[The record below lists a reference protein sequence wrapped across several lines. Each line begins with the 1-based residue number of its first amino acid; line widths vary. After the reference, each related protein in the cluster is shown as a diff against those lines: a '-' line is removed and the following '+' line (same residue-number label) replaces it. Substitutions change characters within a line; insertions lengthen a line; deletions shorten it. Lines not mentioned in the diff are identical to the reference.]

1 MSKEIQLGCGPNKL
15 ILRKI
20 GTGTEGFKKT
30 EAGVIVKETNEAV
43 EHKGEVLAIGSKI
56 EDVKVGDVVHHGFHS
71 GAVFAYKEE
80 TLLSLNDYEILAIE
94 KK

>member
-1 MSKEIQLGCGPNKL
+1 MSKDLQLGCGPNRL

-20 GTGTEGFKKT
+20 GSGTEGFKKT
-30 EAGVIVKETNEAV
+30 EGGVIIKETNEAV
-43 EHKGEVLAIGSKI
+43 EHKGEVLAIGSKV

-80 TLLSLNDYEILAIE
+80 ALLSLNDYEILAIE

>member
-30 EAGVIVKETNEAV
+30 EAGVIIKGTNEAV
-43 EHKGEVLAIGSKI
+43 EHKGEVLAVGSNV
-56 EDVKVGDVVHHGFHS
+56 EGVNVGDIVHHGFHS
-71 GAVFAYKEE
+71 GSVFAYKEE
-80 TLLSLNDYEILAIE
+80 ALLSLNDYEILAIE